1 MSAGVISRYTAPI
14 AEACVGPPI
23 KTSAAA
29 SPIRGPRVAGPESPS
44 AGPVGISEARPRPRP
59 PFLRNGCVMIVPSRM
74 SVVPLGELAARVEIA
89 HRPARAGV
97 VINYRHAVSGRLGDL
112 DATRNHRP
120 QYLASEIPPHLI
132 GDLVGEFGSAVV
144 H

>member
-1 MSAGVISRYTAPI
+1 MSAGAISRDTAPI
-14 AEACVGPPI
+14 AAPACVGPPI
-23 KTSAAA
+23 RSSEAA
-29 SPIRGPRVAGPESPS
+29 SPIRGTRVARPVSPA

-74 SVVPLGELAARVEIA
+74 SVIPLGELAARIEIA

-112 DATRNHRP
+112 DAAWNHRA
-120 QYLASEIPPHLI
+120 QYFASK
-132 GDLVGEFGSAVV
+132 
-144 H
+144 